1 MTVRRFIITA
11 VLVIPFALLPALGF
25 GQDPDLEDKYEEAL
39 KKFED
44 EMDERSQVRA
54 EEYLDVLERLA
65 EVLEEYSVYM
75 EDLAAET
82 AIKGELTTN
91 GMQDA
96 LNRGSY
102 TDNPEK
108 LLDDIYQLIDEIKA
122 VENQLRVKYGSNEPK
137 GSRVV
142 RSFRRELLV
151 IAELVED
158 YSDQQST
165 QFLKQ
170 KVTKQYLD
178 EALKAALAA
187 LQNIERLKDDLDE
200 VPEVPPLPELPGF
213 EEALEPPTSPT
224 PPPDGDYDQWS
235 VSRGK
240 KGRVQKY
247 SAILTEI
254 DRKLPV
260 HIESSFGDV
269 EIVGWD
275 QNNVG
280 AFLSVEV
287 SAQSGERESDFVART
302 NLVAKAEPKGYYVI
316 ADIPRLSDV
325 KTQVLRSMLVV
336 NLPARNQVKC
346 SNAHGSIKVTDL
358 SGGLVVD
365 AENCR
370 IEVSNVTGGVELAN
384 STGPITVNEGAGRLG
399 VTNSYAQ
406 VEITGWEGELEIENA
421 YAPVRLA
428 DNRGPANISN
438 SGEIRISAHRGDV
451 EIENHYGIVDV
462 MELEGNLTVVNAYAD
477 LVVKET
483 RGSVDAEN
491 AFGRIDLSAISG
503 PLTVVNHSGSIAL
516 EDVGGPIDVTN
527 QGGAIDLVVTE
538 GLSGGSAISTDG
550 GSLNVKFLQ
559 QPDLVL
565 MIHNVG
571 GDITSNLPI
580 RVTREGTY
588 KSAELTLGD
597 GRGTLDLSGT
607 NSSIV
612 VMGRY

>member
-1 MTVRRFIITA
+1 MILGRFIITA
-11 VLVIPFALLPALGF
+11 ALAISLALLPALGF

-65 EVLEEYSVYM
+65 EVLEEYSDYM
-75 EDLAAET
+75 DGLAAET
-82 AIKGELTTN
+82 AIKGVLTTN

-142 RSFRRELLV
+142 RGFRRELLV

-170 KVTKQYLD
+170 KATKQYLT
-178 EALKAALAA
+178 EALKAALSA
-187 LQNIERLKDDLDE
+187 LRNIERFKDDLDE
-200 VPEVPPLPELPGF
+200 VPEVPPLPEMPGF
-213 EEALEPPTSPT
+213 EEAPEPPT
-224 PPPDGDYDQWS
+224 PPPDGDYEQWS

-240 KGRVQKY
+240 KGRVQQY
-247 SAILTEI
+247 SAILTAI

-280 AFLSVEV
+280 AVLSVEV
-287 SAQSGERESDFVART
+287 LAQSGERERDFVART

-316 ADIPRLSDV
+316 ADIPQLSDV
-325 KTQVLRSMLVV
+325 KTQVLRSTLVV
-336 NLPARNQVKC
+336 NLPAPNQVKC

-358 SGGLVVD
+358 TGGLVID

-370 IEVSNVTGGVELAN
+370 IEVNNVTGGVELAN
-384 STGPITVNEGAGRLG
+384 SNGPVTVTEGAGRLG
-399 VTNSYAQ
+399 VTNSYAE
-406 VEITGWEGELEIENA
+406 VEITGWEGDLEIENA
-421 YAPVRLA
+421 YALVRLA
-428 DNRGPANISN
+428 DNRGAANINN
-438 SGEIRISAHRGDV
+438 SGEIRISTHRGDV
-451 EIENHYGIVDV
+451 EIDNRYGAVDV
-462 MELEGNLTVVNAYAD
+462 SEVEGDLTVINAYAD
-477 LVVKET
+477 LVVRGV
-483 RGSVDAEN
+483 RGSLDAEN
-491 AFGRIDLSAISG
+491 AFGRVDLSAISG
-503 PLTVVNHSGSIAL
+503 PLTVENHSGSIAL

-538 GLSGGSAISTDG
+538 GLVGGSAISADG

-588 KSAELTLGD
+588 KSAELTLGN